1 MPAMS
6 HSISDTLSAIHAST
20 VETNLARPYL
30 TKYEFNQIIGLRTMH
45 LSKGAIPLVELPEG
59 FAVKSNMDLRQIA
72 LQEIKESK
80 LPYIVKR
87 KMPNGKYEYWKLVDL
102 QLTAVRHL
110 LR

>member
-1 MPAMS
+1 MT
-6 HSISDTLSAIHAST
+6 HQIVDTLSALHKSSD
-20 VETNLARPYL
+20 EKNLSRPFL

-45 LSKGAIPLVELPEG
+45 LSKGAVPLVDLPED
-59 FAVKSNMDLRQIA
+59 FTIKSNMDLRQVA

-87 KMPNGKYEYWKLVDL
+87 KMPNGKLEYWRLVDL

>member
-1 MPAMS
+1 MTHS
-6 HSISDTLSAIHAST
+6 HQIADTLTAVHESS
-20 VETNLARPYL
+20 VEKNLSRAYL

-45 LSKGAIPLVELPEG
+45 LSKGAIPLVDLPEN
-59 FAVKSNMDLRQIA
+59 FSVKSNMDLRQVA

-87 KMPNGKYEYWKLVDL
+87 KMPNGKIEYWRLVDL
-102 QLTAVRHL
+102 KLTAVRHL